1 MLRHKR
7 AIVTLLSI
15 VLVLSAVLAGCSGQS
30 KTSTSTISANNASE
44 QVLNLNLGDE
54 PPTLDP
60 QKATDEVSFT
70 ILNDVLEGL
79 VRYDMNGKIEKGSGL
94 AKDWEI
100 SEDGLTYI
108 FHLRDAKW
116 SDGNPITAYDFEY
129 AWKRALNPNTAS
141 QYAYQ
146 LFYIKGAEEYNSGK
160 GSADQVGVKALDDK
174 TLQVT
179 LKAPAP
185 QFLGLTS
192 FPTYMPL
199 EKSIYEKY
207 GDKVGSDPNTLV
219 YSGPFIIKSWEHEQS
234 ITLEKNPNYWDKD
247 NVKLQTINFTMIKD
261 NNSLVQNYD
270 TGALDSI
277 FIPGDYID
285 KYKDS
290 PEYHNYALATVW
302 YLQFNNKDKIFKNA
316 NIRKAFTLAINRELF
331 VKEVA
336 KNGSIPA
343 EAIVP
348 PGIPG
353 YNGDFRSEA
362 GQGYFKDNDVAQA
375 KEYLQKGL
383 QELGLSKLPSI
394 KFLTGDIDTAKK
406 YAVALQ
412 QMWNQALGVQVEI
425 QSVAFKVRLDMMD
438 KGDYQIVLAGWGAD
452 YNDPMTFLD
461 MWETNNGN
469 NTAFYSNPNYD
480 KLIEEAKVNGDLK
493 ARNEEMIQAE
503 KILMEDMPIGPLW
516 FQARAYVV
524 KPYVKDLYLPTFGPD
539 WEMKWTYIEG
549 KK

>member
-1 MLRHKR
+1 MLKHKR
-7 AIVTLLSI
+7 LVVLLLSVI
-15 VLVLSAVLAGCSGQS
+15 LVLGALLAGCSSQS
-30 KTSTSTISANNASE
+30 KTATTSQGQSE
-44 QVLNLNLGDE
+44 QVLNLNLGEE

-60 QKATDEVSFT
+60 QKATDEVSIT
-70 ILNDVLEGL
+70 VLNAVLEGL
-79 VRYDMNGKIEKGSGL
+79 VRYNKDGKIEKGSGL
-94 AKDWEI
+94 AKDWKI
-100 SEDGLTYI
+100 SDDGLTYT
-108 FHLRDAKW
+108 FYLRDAKW

-129 AWKRALNPNTAS
+129 AWKRALDPKTGS

-146 LFYIKGAEEYNSGK
+146 LYYIKGAEEYNSGK

-192 FPTYMPL
+192 FVTYLPL
-199 EKSIYEKY
+199 EKSVYEKY
-207 GDKVGSDPNTLV
+207 GDKVGSDPSTMV
-219 YSGPFIIKSWEHEQS
+219 FSGPFIIKEWNHEQN
-234 ITLEKNPNYWDKD
+234 IVLEKNPNYWDKD
-247 NVKLQTINFTMIKD
+247 NVKLDKINFSMIKD

-290 PEYHNYALATVW
+290 PEFHTYALATVW

-316 NIRKAFTLAINRELF
+316 NIRKAFTLAVNRELF
-331 VKEVA
+331 VKEVM

-343 EAIVP
+343 EAVVP

-362 GQGYFKDNDVAQA
+362 GPGYFKDNDVAQA

-383 QELGLSKLPSI
+383 QELGLSKLPTI
-394 KFLTGDIDTAKK
+394 KFLAGDTDTAKK
-406 YAVALQ
+406 YSVALQ

-425 QSVAFKVRLDMMD
+425 QNVAFKVRLDMMD
-438 KGDYQIVLAGWGAD
+438 RGDYQIVLAGWGAD

-469 NTAFYSNPNYD
+469 NTAFYSNPEYD
-480 KLIEEAKVNGDLK
+480 KLIEQAKVNGDPK
-493 ARNEEMIQAE
+493 SRVEEMIQAE
-503 KILMEDMPIGPLW
+503 KILMKDMPIGPLW

-524 KPYVKDLYLPTFGPD
+524 KPYVKNLYFPAFGPD

>member
-1 MLRHKR
+1 MLKHKR
-7 AIVTLLSI
+7 LVALLLSVI
-15 VLVLSAVLAGCSGQS
+15 LVLGALLAGCSSQS
-30 KTSTSTISANNASE
+30 KTATTSQGQSE
-44 QVLNLNLGDE
+44 QVLNLNLGEE

-60 QKATDEVSFT
+60 QKATDEVSIT
-70 ILNDVLEGL
+70 VLNAVLEGL
-79 VRYDMNGKIEKGSGL
+79 VRYNKDGKIEKGSGL
-94 AKDWEI
+94 AKDWKI
-100 SEDGLTYI
+100 SDDGLTYT
-108 FHLRDAKW
+108 FYLRDAKW

-129 AWKRALNPNTAS
+129 AWKRALDPKTGS

-146 LFYIKGAEEYNSGK
+146 LYYIKGAEEYNSGK

-192 FPTYMPL
+192 FVTYLPL
-199 EKSIYEKY
+199 EKSVYEKY
-207 GDKVGSDPNTLV
+207 GDKVGSDPSTMV
-219 YSGPFIIKSWEHEQS
+219 FSGPFIIKEWNHEQN
-234 ITLEKNPNYWDKD
+234 IVLEKNPNYWDKD
-247 NVKLQTINFTMIKD
+247 NVKLDKINFSMIKD

-290 PEYHNYALATVW
+290 PEFHTYALATVW

-316 NIRKAFTLAINRELF
+316 NIRKAFTLAVNRELF
-331 VKEVA
+331 VKEVM

-343 EAIVP
+343 EAVVP

-362 GQGYFKDNDVAQA
+362 GPGYFKDNDVAQA

-383 QELGLSKLPSI
+383 QELGLSKLPTI
-394 KFLTGDIDTAKK
+394 KFLAGDTDTAKK
-406 YAVALQ
+406 YSVALQ

-425 QSVAFKVRLDMMD
+425 QNVAFKVRLDMMD
-438 KGDYQIVLAGWGAD
+438 RGDYQIVLAGWGAD

-469 NTAFYSNPNYD
+469 NTAFYSNPEYD
-480 KLIEEAKVNGDLK
+480 KLIEQAKVNGDPK
-493 ARNEEMIQAE
+493 SRVEEMIQAE
-503 KILMEDMPIGPLW
+503 KILMKDMPIGPLW

-524 KPYVKDLYLPTFGPD
+524 KPYVKNLYFPAFGPD

>member
-1 MLRHKR
+1 MLKHKR
-7 AIVTLLSI
+7 LVVLLLSV
-15 VLVLSAVLAGCSGQS
+15 VLVLGALLAGCSSQS
-30 KTSTSTISANNASE
+30 KTATTSQGQSE
-44 QVLNLNLGDE
+44 QVLNLNLGEE

-60 QKATDEVSFT
+60 QKATDEVSIT
-70 ILNDVLEGL
+70 VLNAVLEGL
-79 VRYDMNGKIEKGSGL
+79 VRYNRDGKIEKGSGL
-94 AKDWEI
+94 AKDWKI
-100 SEDGLTYI
+100 SDDGLTYT
-108 FHLRDAKW
+108 FYLKDAKW

-129 AWKRALNPNTAS
+129 AWKRALDPKTGS

-146 LFYIKGAEEYNSGK
+146 LYYIKGAEEYNSGK

-192 FPTYMPL
+192 FVTYLPL
-199 EKSIYEKY
+199 EKSVYEKY
-207 GDKVGSDPNTLV
+207 GDKVGSDPSTMV
-219 YSGPFIIKSWEHEQS
+219 FSGPFIIKEWNHEQN
-234 ITLEKNPNYWDKD
+234 IVLEKNPNYWDKD
-247 NVKLQTINFTMIKD
+247 NVKLDKINFSMIKD

-290 PEYHNYALATVW
+290 PEFHTYALATVW

-316 NIRKAFTLAINRELF
+316 NIRKAFTLAVNRELF
-331 VKEVA
+331 VKEVM

-343 EAIVP
+343 EAVVP

-362 GQGYFKDNDVAQA
+362 GPGYFKDNDVAQA

-383 QELGLSKLPSI
+383 QELGLSKLPTI
-394 KFLTGDIDTAKK
+394 KFLTGDSDTAKK
-406 YAVALQ
+406 YSVALQ

-425 QSVAFKVRLDMMD
+425 QNVAFKVRLDMMD
-438 KGDYQIVLAGWGAD
+438 RGDYQIVLAGWGAD

-469 NTAFYSNPNYD
+469 NTAFYSNPEYD
-480 KLIEEAKVNGDLK
+480 KLIEQAKVNGDPNS
-493 ARNEEMIQAE
+493 RVEEMIQAE

-524 KPYVKDLYLPTFGPD
+524 KPYVKNLYFPAFGPD

>member
-1 MLRHKR
+1 MLKHKR
-7 AIVTLLSI
+7 LVVLLLSVI
-15 VLVLSAVLAGCSGQS
+15 LVLGALLAGCSSQS
-30 KTSTSTISANNASE
+30 KTATTSQGQSE
-44 QVLNLNLGDE
+44 QVLNLNLGEE

-60 QKATDEVSFT
+60 QKATDEVSIT
-70 ILNDVLEGL
+70 VLNAVLEGL
-79 VRYDMNGKIEKGSGL
+79 VRYNKDGKIEKGSGL
-94 AKDWEI
+94 AKDWKI
-100 SEDGLTYI
+100 SDDGLTYT
-108 FHLRDAKW
+108 FYLKDAKW

-129 AWKRALNPNTAS
+129 AWKRALDPKTGS

-146 LFYIKGAEEYNSGK
+146 LYYIKGAEEYNSGK

-192 FPTYMPL
+192 FVTYLPL
-199 EKSIYEKY
+199 EKSVYEKY
-207 GDKVGSDPNTLV
+207 GDKVGSDPSTMV
-219 YSGPFIIKSWEHEQS
+219 FSGPFIIKEWNHEQN
-234 ITLEKNPNYWDKD
+234 IVLEKNPNYWDKD
-247 NVKLQTINFTMIKD
+247 NVKLDKINFSMIKD

-290 PEYHNYALATVW
+290 PEFHTYALATVW

-316 NIRKAFTLAINRELF
+316 NIRKAFTLAVNRELF
-331 VKEVA
+331 VKEVM

-343 EAIVP
+343 EAVVP

-362 GQGYFKDNDVAQA
+362 GPGYFKDNDVAQA

-383 QELGLSKLPSI
+383 QELGLSKLPTI
-394 KFLTGDIDTAKK
+394 KFLTGDSDTAKK
-406 YAVALQ
+406 YSVALQ

-425 QSVAFKVRLDMMD
+425 QNVAFKVRLDMMD
-438 KGDYQIVLAGWGAD
+438 RGDYQIVLAGWGAD

-469 NTAFYSNPNYD
+469 NTAFYSNPEYD
-480 KLIEEAKVNGDLK
+480 KLIEQAKVNGDPK
-493 ARNEEMIQAE
+493 SRVEEMIQAE

-524 KPYVKDLYLPTFGPD
+524 KPYVKNLYFPAFGPD

>member
-1 MLRHKR
+1 MIKVKKLVVL
-7 AIVTLLSI
+7 ALA
-15 VLVLSAVLAGCSGQS
+15 LVLALGALLAGCGNQGGTATSSQGQ
-30 KTSTSTISANNASE
+30 SE
-44 QVLNLNLGDE
+44 QVLNLNLGEE

-60 QKATDEVSFT
+60 QKATDEVSIT
-70 ILNDVLEGL
+70 VLNAVLDGL
-79 VRYDMNGKIEKGSGL
+79 VRYNKDGKIEKGSGL
-94 AKDWEI
+94 AKDWKI
-100 SEDGLTYI
+100 SDDGLTYT
-108 FHLRDAKW
+108 FYLRDAKW

-129 AWKRALNPNTAS
+129 AWKRALDPKTAS

-160 GSADQVGVKALDDK
+160 GSADNVGVKALDDK

-192 FPTYMPL
+192 FVTYLPL
-199 EKSIYEKY
+199 EKSVYEKY
-207 GDKVGSDPNTLV
+207 GDKVGSDPSTMV
-219 YSGPFIIKSWEHEQS
+219 FSGPFIIKEWNHEQN
-234 ITLEKNPNYWDKD
+234 IVLEKNPNYWDKD
-247 NVKLQTINFTMIKD
+247 NVKLDKINFSMIKD

-277 FIPGDYID
+277 FVPGDYID
-285 KYKDS
+285 KYKNS
-290 PEYHNYALATVW
+290 PEFHTYALATVW

-316 NIRKAFTLAINRELF
+316 NIRKAFTLAVNRDLF
-331 VKEVA
+331 VKEVM

-362 GQGYFKDNDVAQA
+362 GPGYFKDNDVAQA
-375 KEYLQKGL
+375 KEYLKKGL
-383 QELGLSKLPSI
+383 EELGLSSLPTV
-394 KFLTGDIDTAKK
+394 KFLTGDSDTAKK
-406 YAVALQ
+406 YSVALQ

-425 QSVAFKVRLDMMD
+425 QNVAFKVRLDMMD
-438 KGDYQIVLAGWGAD
+438 RGDYQIVLAGWGAD

-461 MWETNNGN
+461 MWETHNGN
-469 NTAFYSNPNYD
+469 NTAFYSNPEYD
-480 KLIEEAKVNGDLK
+480 KLIEQAKVNGDPK
-493 ARNEEMIQAE
+493 SRVEEMIQAE
-503 KILMEDMPIGPLW
+503 KILMQDMPIGPLW

-524 KPYVKDLYLPTFGPD
+524 KPYVKDLYFPAFGPD

>member
-1 MLRHKR
+1 MLKHKR
-7 AIVTLLSI
+7 LVILLLSVI
-15 VLVLSAVLAGCSGQS
+15 LVLGALLAGCSSQS
-30 KTSTSTISANNASE
+30 KTATTSQGQSE
-44 QVLNLNLGDE
+44 QVLNLNLGEE

-60 QKATDEVSFT
+60 QKATDEVSIT
-70 ILNDVLEGL
+70 VLNAVLEGL
-79 VRYDMNGKIEKGSGL
+79 VRYNKDGKIEKGSGL
-94 AKDWEI
+94 AKDWKI
-100 SEDGLTYI
+100 SDDGLTYT
-108 FHLRDAKW
+108 FYLKDAKW

-129 AWKRALNPNTAS
+129 AWKRALDPKTGS

-146 LFYIKGAEEYNSGK
+146 LYYIKGAEEYNSGK

-192 FPTYMPL
+192 FVTYLPL
-199 EKSIYEKY
+199 EKSVYEKY
-207 GDKVGSDPNTLV
+207 GDKVGSDPSTMV
-219 YSGPFIIKSWEHEQS
+219 FSGPFIIKEWNHEQN
-234 ITLEKNPNYWDKD
+234 IVLEKNPNYWDKD
-247 NVKLQTINFTMIKD
+247 NVKLDKINFSMIKD

-290 PEYHNYALATVW
+290 PEFHTYALATVW

-316 NIRKAFTLAINRELF
+316 NIRKAFTLAVNRELF
-331 VKEVA
+331 VKEVM

-343 EAIVP
+343 EAVVP

-362 GQGYFKDNDVAQA
+362 GPGYFKDNDVAQA

-383 QELGLSKLPSI
+383 QELGLSKLPTI
-394 KFLTGDIDTAKK
+394 KFLTGDSDTAKK
-406 YAVALQ
+406 YSVALQ

-425 QSVAFKVRLDMMD
+425 QNVAFKVRLDMMD
-438 KGDYQIVLAGWGAD
+438 RGDYQIVLAGWGAD

-469 NTAFYSNPNYD
+469 NTAFYSNPEYD
-480 KLIEEAKVNGDLK
+480 KLIEQAKVNGDPK
-493 ARNEEMIQAE
+493 SRVEEMIQAE

-524 KPYVKDLYLPTFGPD
+524 KPYVKNLYFPAFGPD

>member
-1 MLRHKR
+1 MLKHKKL
-7 AIVTLLSI
+7 VVLLLSV
-15 VLVLSAVLAGCSGQS
+15 VLVLGALLAGCSSQS
-30 KTSTSTISANNASE
+30 KTATTSQGQSE
-44 QVLNLNLGDE
+44 QVLNLNLGEE

-60 QKATDEVSFT
+60 QKATDEVSIT
-70 ILNDVLEGL
+70 VLNAVLEGL
-79 VRYDMNGKIEKGSGL
+79 VRYNKDGKIEKGSGL
-94 AKDWEI
+94 AKDWKI
-100 SEDGLTYI
+100 SDDGLTYT
-108 FHLRDAKW
+108 FYLKDAKW

-129 AWKRALNPNTAS
+129 AWKRALDPKTGS

-146 LFYIKGAEEYNSGK
+146 LYYIKGAEEYNSGK

-192 FPTYMPL
+192 FVTYLPL
-199 EKSIYEKY
+199 EKSVYEKY
-207 GDKVGSDPNTLV
+207 GDKVGSDPSTMV
-219 YSGPFIIKSWEHEQS
+219 FSGPFIIKEWNHEQN
-234 ITLEKNPNYWDKD
+234 IVLEKNPNYWDKD
-247 NVKLQTINFTMIKD
+247 NVKLDKINFSMIKD

-290 PEYHNYALATVW
+290 PEFHTYALATVW

-316 NIRKAFTLAINRELF
+316 NIRKAFTLAVNRELF
-331 VKEVA
+331 VKEVM

-343 EAIVP
+343 EAVVP

-362 GQGYFKDNDVAQA
+362 GPGYFKDNDVAQA

-383 QELGLSKLPSI
+383 QELGLSKLPTI
-394 KFLTGDIDTAKK
+394 KFLTGDSDTAKK
-406 YAVALQ
+406 YSVALQ

-425 QSVAFKVRLDMMD
+425 QNVAFKVRLDMMD
-438 KGDYQIVLAGWGAD
+438 RGDYQIVLAGWGAD

-469 NTAFYSNPNYD
+469 NTAFYSNPEYD
-480 KLIEEAKVNGDLK
+480 KLIEQAKVNGDPK
-493 ARNEEMIQAE
+493 SRVEEMIQAE

-524 KPYVKDLYLPTFGPD
+524 KPYVKNLYFPAFGPD

>member
-1 MLRHKR
+1 MLKHKR
-7 AIVTLLSI
+7 LVVLLLSV
-15 VLVLSAVLAGCSGQS
+15 VLVLGALLAGCSSQS
-30 KTSTSTISANNASE
+30 KTATTSQGQSE
-44 QVLNLNLGDE
+44 QVLNLNLGEE

-60 QKATDEVSFT
+60 QKATDEVSIT
-70 ILNDVLEGL
+70 VLNAVLEGL
-79 VRYDMNGKIEKGSGL
+79 VRYNKDGKIEKGSGL
-94 AKDWEI
+94 AKDWKI
-100 SEDGLTYI
+100 SDDGLTYT
-108 FHLRDAKW
+108 FYLKDAKW

-129 AWKRALNPNTAS
+129 AWKRALDPKTGS

-146 LFYIKGAEEYNSGK
+146 LYYIKGAEEYNSGK

-192 FPTYMPL
+192 FVNYLPL
-199 EKSIYEKY
+199 EKSVYEKY
-207 GDKVGSDPNTLV
+207 GDKVGSDPSTMV
-219 YSGPFIIKSWEHEQS
+219 FSGPFIIKEWNHEQN
-234 ITLEKNPNYWDKD
+234 IVLEKNPNYWDKD
-247 NVKLQTINFTMIKD
+247 NVKLDKINFGMIKD

-290 PEYHNYALATVW
+290 PEFHTYALATVW

-316 NIRKAFTLAINRELF
+316 NIRKAFTLAVNRELF
-331 VKEVA
+331 VKEVM

-343 EAIVP
+343 EAVVP

-353 YNGDFRSEA
+353 YNGDFRSGA
-362 GQGYFKDNDVAQA
+362 GPGYFKDNDVAQA

-383 QELGLSKLPSI
+383 QELGLSKLPTI
-394 KFLTGDIDTAKK
+394 KFLTGDSDTANK
-406 YAVALQ
+406 YSVALQ

-425 QSVAFKVRLDMMD
+425 QNVAFKVRLDMMERR
-438 KGDYQIVLAGWGAD
+438 DYQIVLAGWGAD

-461 MWETNNGN
+461 ISETPKGDY
-469 NTAFYSNPNYD
+469 TPFSKNP
-480 KLIEEAKVNGDLK
+480 K
-493 ARNEEMIQAE
+493 
-503 KILMEDMPIGPLW
+503 
-516 FQARAYVV
+516 
-524 KPYVKDLYLPTFGPD
+524 
-539 WEMKWTYIEG
+539 
-549 KK
+549 

>member
-1 MLRHKR
+1 MLKHKR
-7 AIVTLLSI
+7 LVVLLLSV
-15 VLVLSAVLAGCSGQS
+15 VLVLGALLAGCSSQS
-30 KTSTSTISANNASE
+30 KTATTSQGQSE
-44 QVLNLNLGDE
+44 QVLNLNLGEE

-60 QKATDEVSFT
+60 QKATDEVSIT
-70 ILNDVLEGL
+70 VLNAVLEGL
-79 VRYDMNGKIEKGSGL
+79 VRYNKDGKIEKGSGL
-94 AKDWEI
+94 AKDWKI
-100 SEDGLTYI
+100 SDDGLTYT
-108 FHLRDAKW
+108 FYLKDAKW

-129 AWKRALNPNTAS
+129 AWKRALDPKTGS

-146 LFYIKGAEEYNSGK
+146 LYYIKGAEEYNSGK

-192 FPTYMPL
+192 FVTYLPL
-199 EKSIYEKY
+199 EKSVYEKY
-207 GDKVGSDPNTLV
+207 GDKVGSDPSTMV
-219 YSGPFIIKSWEHEQS
+219 FSGPFIIKEWNHEQN
-234 ITLEKNPNYWDKD
+234 IVLEKNPNYWGKD
-247 NVKLQTINFTMIKD
+247 NVKLDKINFSMIKD

-290 PEYHNYALATVW
+290 PEFHTYALATVW

-316 NIRKAFTLAINRELF
+316 NIRKAFTLAVNRELF
-331 VKEVA
+331 VKEVM

-343 EAIVP
+343 EAVVP

-362 GQGYFKDNDVAQA
+362 GPGYFKDNDVAQA

-383 QELGLSKLPSI
+383 QELGLSKLPTI
-394 KFLTGDIDTAKK
+394 KFLTGDSDTAKK
-406 YAVALQ
+406 YSVALQ

-425 QSVAFKVRLDMMD
+425 QNVAFKVRLDMMD
-438 KGDYQIVLAGWGAD
+438 RGDYQIVLAGWGAD

-469 NTAFYSNPNYD
+469 NTAFYSNPEYD
-480 KLIEEAKVNGDLK
+480 KLIEQAKVNGDPK
-493 ARNEEMIQAE
+493 SRVEEMIQAE

-524 KPYVKDLYLPTFGPD
+524 KPYVKNLYFPAFGPD

>member
-1 MLRHKR
+1 MLKHKR
-7 AIVTLLSI
+7 LVVLLLSVI
-15 VLVLSAVLAGCSGQS
+15 LVLGALLAGCSSQS
-30 KTSTSTISANNASE
+30 KTATTSQGQSE
-44 QVLNLNLGDE
+44 QVLNLNLGEE

-60 QKATDEVSFT
+60 QKATDEVSIT
-70 ILNDVLEGL
+70 VLNAVLEGL
-79 VRYDMNGKIEKGSGL
+79 VRYNKDGKIEKGSGL
-94 AKDWEI
+94 AKDWKI
-100 SEDGLTYI
+100 SDDGLTYT
-108 FHLRDAKW
+108 FYLRDAKW

-129 AWKRALNPNTAS
+129 AWKRALDPKTGS

-146 LFYIKGAEEYNSGK
+146 LYYIKGAEEYNSGK
-160 GSADQVGVKALDDK
+160 GSADQVGVKALDEK

-192 FPTYMPL
+192 FVTYLPL
-199 EKSIYEKY
+199 EKSVYEKY
-207 GDKVGSDPNTLV
+207 GDKVGSDPSTMV
-219 YSGPFIIKSWEHEQS
+219 FSGPFIIKEWNHEQN
-234 ITLEKNPNYWDKD
+234 IVLEKNPNYWDKD
-247 NVKLQTINFTMIKD
+247 NVKLDKINFSMIKD

-290 PEYHNYALATVW
+290 PEFHTYALATVW

-316 NIRKAFTLAINRELF
+316 NIRKAFTLAVNRELF
-331 VKEVA
+331 VKEVM

-343 EAIVP
+343 EAVVP

-362 GQGYFKDNDVAQA
+362 GPGYFKDNDVAQA

-383 QELGLSKLPSI
+383 KELGLSKLPTI
-394 KFLTGDIDTAKK
+394 KFLAGDTDTAKK
-406 YAVALQ
+406 YSVALQ

-425 QSVAFKVRLDMMD
+425 QNVAFKVRLDMMD
-438 KGDYQIVLAGWGAD
+438 RGDYQIVLAGWGAD

-469 NTAFYSNPNYD
+469 NTAFYSNPEYD
-480 KLIEEAKVNGDLK
+480 KLIEQAKVNGDPK
-493 ARNEEMIQAE
+493 SRVEEMIQAE

-524 KPYVKDLYLPTFGPD
+524 KPYVKNLYFPAFGPD

>member
-1 MLRHKR
+1 MLKHKR
-7 AIVTLLSI
+7 LVVLLLSV
-15 VLVLSAVLAGCSGQS
+15 VLVLGALLAGCSSQS
-30 KTSTSTISANNASE
+30 KTATTSQGQSE
-44 QVLNLNLGDE
+44 QVLNLNLGEE

-60 QKATDEVSFT
+60 QKATDEVSIT
-70 ILNDVLEGL
+70 VLNAVLEGL
-79 VRYDMNGKIEKGSGL
+79 VRYNKDGKIEKGSGL
-94 AKDWEI
+94 AKDWKI
-100 SEDGLTYI
+100 SDDGLTYT
-108 FHLRDAKW
+108 FYLKDAKW

-129 AWKRALNPNTAS
+129 AWKRALDPKTGS

-146 LFYIKGAEEYNSGK
+146 LYYIKGAEEYNSGK
-160 GSADQVGVKALDDK
+160 GSADQVGIKALDDK

-192 FPTYMPL
+192 FVTYLPL
-199 EKSIYEKY
+199 EKSVYEKY
-207 GDKVGSDPNTLV
+207 GDKVGSDPSTMV
-219 YSGPFIIKSWEHEQS
+219 FSGPFIIKEWNHEQN
-234 ITLEKNPNYWDKD
+234 IVLEKNPNYWDKD
-247 NVKLQTINFTMIKD
+247 NVKLDKINFSMIKD

-290 PEYHNYALATVW
+290 PEFHTYALATVW

-316 NIRKAFTLAINRELF
+316 NIRKAFTLAVNRELF
-331 VKEVA
+331 VKEVM

-343 EAIVP
+343 EAVVP

-362 GQGYFKDNDVAQA
+362 GPGYFKDNDVAQA

-383 QELGLSKLPSI
+383 QELGLSKLPTI
-394 KFLTGDIDTAKK
+394 KFLTGDSDTAKK
-406 YAVALQ
+406 YSVALQ

-425 QSVAFKVRLDMMD
+425 QNVAFKVRLDMMD
-438 KGDYQIVLAGWGAD
+438 RGDYQIVLAGWGAD

-469 NTAFYSNPNYD
+469 NTAFYSNPEYD
-480 KLIEEAKVNGDLK
+480 KLIEQAKVNGDPK
-493 ARNEEMIQAE
+493 SRVEEMIQAE

-524 KPYVKDLYLPTFGPD
+524 KPYVKNLYFPTFGPD

>member
-1 MLRHKR
+1 MLKHKR
-7 AIVTLLSI
+7 LVVLLLSV
-15 VLVLSAVLAGCSGQS
+15 VLVLGALLAGCSSQS
-30 KTSTSTISANNASE
+30 KTATTSQGQSE
-44 QVLNLNLGDE
+44 QVLNLNLGEE

-60 QKATDEVSFT
+60 QKATDEVSIT
-70 ILNDVLEGL
+70 VLNAVLEGL
-79 VRYDMNGKIEKGSGL
+79 VRYNKDGKIEKGSGL
-94 AKDWEI
+94 AKDWKI
-100 SEDGLTYI
+100 SDDGLTYT
-108 FHLRDAKW
+108 FYLKDAKW

-129 AWKRALNPNTAS
+129 AWKRALDPKTGS

-146 LFYIKGAEEYNSGK
+146 LYYIKGAEEYNSGK

-192 FPTYMPL
+192 FVTYLPL
-199 EKSIYEKY
+199 EKSVYEKY
-207 GDKVGSDPNTLV
+207 GDKVGSDPSTMV
-219 YSGPFIIKSWEHEQS
+219 FSGPFIIKEWNHEQN
-234 ITLEKNPNYWDKD
+234 IVLEKNPNYWDKD
-247 NVKLQTINFTMIKD
+247 NVKLDKINFSMIKD

-290 PEYHNYALATVW
+290 PEFHTYALATVW

-316 NIRKAFTLAINRELF
+316 NIRKAFTLAVNRELF
-331 VKEVA
+331 VKEVM

-343 EAIVP
+343 EAVVP

-362 GQGYFKDNDVAQA
+362 GPGYFKDNDVAQA

-383 QELGLSKLPSI
+383 QELGLSKLPTI
-394 KFLTGDIDTAKK
+394 KFLTGDSDTAKK
-406 YAVALQ
+406 YSVALQ

-425 QSVAFKVRLDMMD
+425 QNVAFKVRLDMMD
-438 KGDYQIVLAGWGAD
+438 RGDYQIVLAGWGAD

-469 NTAFYSNPNYD
+469 NTAFYSNPEYD
-480 KLIEEAKVNGDLK
+480 KLIEQAKVNGDPK
-493 ARNEEMIQAE
+493 SRVEEMIQAE

-524 KPYVKDLYLPTFGPD
+524 KPYVKNLYFPAFGPD